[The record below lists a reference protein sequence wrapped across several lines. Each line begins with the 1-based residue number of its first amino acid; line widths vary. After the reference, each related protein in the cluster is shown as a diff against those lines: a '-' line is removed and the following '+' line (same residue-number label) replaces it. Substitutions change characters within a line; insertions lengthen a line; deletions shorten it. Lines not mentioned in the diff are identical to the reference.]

1 MASPRKE
8 REEGRK
14 GEGGTERE
22 RKRKRVVYKM
32 YRNSAQT
39 GTERKG
45 KQNRQNERESERI
58 SEDEQKESKKL
69 YIHLKRDEI
78 RV

>member
-1 MASPRKE
+1 MDAYRGNVHVGVTKKSLLTKTKDE
-8 REEGRK
+8 
-14 GEGGTERE
+14 
-22 RKRKRVVYKM
+22 VVYKM

-58 SEDEQKESKKL
+58 SEDERKESKKL